1 MFMKILKLLIFTLF
15 LLFLTP
21 CSGAIYKW
29 TDSAGRVHY
38 DNDGANALRTD
49 FKNNQGVQSIKW
61 QSAKV
66 TFSAQSKSVNK
77 QQIHYNKQVKK
88 QCIKTRKRI
97 TAINKQL
104 VKPLIAVKFDAFQAE
119 LRKLRWTKRKVC

>member
-1 MFMKILKLLIFTLF
+1 MFIKILKLLILTLF
-15 LLFLTP
+15 LLFLVP
-21 CSGAIYKW
+21 CKGAIYKW
-29 TDSAGRVHY
+29 TDSAGRIHY
-38 DNDGANALRTD
+38 DNNGANVLRTE
-49 FKNNQGVQSIKW
+49 FKTNQDVQSIKW

-66 TFSAQSKSVNK
+66 TFSTQSKSVNK
-77 QQIHYNKQVKK
+77 QQIHFNKQVKK
-88 QCIKTRKRI
+88 QCIKTTKRI

>member
-1 MFMKILKLLIFTLF
+1 MKILKPLILALF
-15 LLFLTP
+15 LLFLAP
-21 CSGAIYKW
+21 CNGAIYKW

-38 DNDGANALRTD
+38 DNNGANVLRTE
-49 FKNNQGVQSIKW
+49 FKSNQGVQSIKW

-66 TFSAQSKSVNK
+66 TFSSRSKSLNK
-77 QQIHYNKQVKK
+77 QQIQFNKQVKK
-88 QCIKTRKRI
+88 QCIKTTKRI

-119 LRKLRWTKRKVC
+119 LIKLRWTIRKVC